1 LAAGF
6 GKGSRRVI
14 AEFTKISSQIFDADL
29 PETFDDMDDSK
40 PAKSKKHSSKDMSSI
55 KKEKKHKRKARQDSI
70 TTESPNTTEKPT
82 KRKRESTNEEPS
94 KKKKHKTKDT
104 VPIPSAP
111 NELEIDVSAPT
122 PPSKKALRAQKKG
135 KSIPPLPSTSQPPAS
150 TTGDIH
156 PSRKDLVKDIPRAE
170 FSVWIGNLSY
180 KSDVK
185 GLRGWLVR
193 GDKRITD
200 KEITRIHLPL
210 NADEQ
215 SKGYDLD
222 DELILDLR
230 MLIF

>member
-1 LAAGF
+1 
-6 GKGSRRVI
+6 
-14 AEFTKISSQIFDADL
+14 
-29 PETFDDMDDSK
+29 MDDSK
-40 PAKSKKHSSKDMSSI
+40 PSKHKKKSSKDTSFI
-55 KKEKKHKRKARQDSI
+55 KKEKKHKRKPQED
-70 TTESPNTTEKPT
+70 TPTVDTLNTPEKPA

-94 KKKKHKTKDT
+94 KKKKKNKTKDSVIT
-104 VPIPSAP
+104 PSSHSAP
-111 NELEIDVSAPT
+111 SELEIDVSAPT

-135 KSIPPLPSTSQPPAS
+135 KPIPPLPSTSQPPPPSA
-150 TTGDIH
+150 GDIH
-156 PSRKDLVKDIPRAE
+156 PSRKDLVKEIPRAE

-215 SKGYDLD
+215 SKGYCLW
-222 DELILDLR
+222 DELTLDLR